1 MSRGPVAHS
10 SETFASIIWL
20 RAVAS
25 LLVVW
30 FHLVA
35 VFCNAHGI
43 AWAPLVLLDTY
54 VTNPLGIVANFSVFA
69 VNVFF
74 VISGFVVTH
83 AALRET
89 RGTFAI
95 KRLLRIYPPLFV
107 SLVVVAAA
115 LSAYQAIAGLSYPGM
130 PPPTM
135 AAFWHSL
142 PLLNVYFAENSN
154 INPVAW
160 SLVLE
165 MLFYGSVFVALP
177 ALKRWPRATLAAQLA
192 LYALLVLTFPQP
204 REKLAFFAMGYS
216 IIFLMFQ
223 GQAYYLFRAGR
234 VGRLAFGLT
243 WIGYYLLYVF
253 ALRTIHAEYSRAN
266 PTLMINHL
274 AAFGL
279 FVVLLRYDTRL
290 ALPRAVTF
298 CADISYSLYLNHAVL
313 GAVVLTLLYRAGSG
327 YEVALLAAVSAS
339 VGVAAASY
347 YWIERPS
354 QRLARYL
361 AHRSGPPRRGA

>member
-1 MSRGPVAHS
+1 MSSASVAPP

-20 RAVAS
+20 RAIAS

-107 SLVVVAAA
+107 SLVVVAVA
-115 LSAYQAIAGLSYPGM
+115 LSAYQASAGLSYPGM
-130 PPPTM
+130 PPPTWG
-135 AAFWHSL
+135 AFWHSL

-165 MLFYGSVFVALP
+165 MLFYTSVFVALP
-177 ALKRWPRATLAAQLA
+177 ALKRWPRATLAAQLV
-192 LYALLVLTFPQP
+192 LYAVLVLTFPQP

-223 GQAYYLFRAGR
+223 GQAYYLWRAGR
-234 VGRLAFGLT
+234 VGRATFAVT
-243 WIGYYLLYVF
+243 WIGYYVLYVI
-253 ALRTIHAEYSRAN
+253 ALRTIHGDYYRAN
-266 PTLMINHL
+266 PTLMVNHL
-274 AAFGL
+274 AAFAL
-279 FVVLLRYDTRL
+279 FVVLLRYDARL
-290 ALPRAVTF
+290 ALPRVVTF

-313 GAVVLTLLYRAGSG
+313 GAVVLTLLYRTTG
-327 YEVALLAAVSAS
+327 YEVALLAAVAAS

-347 YWIERPS
+347 YLIERPS

-361 AHRSGPPRRGA
+361 ARRTGPPRRGA